1 MKKINK
7 WSGGAKKHGG
17 IFKAMGKQVS
27 DWVDGTDKEISNS
40 PDVISDIFEKKE
52 DSIRIETSIEIETPK
67 IKAQEESVINPNAE
81 NLRIEILNYLESSTV
96 DAKIAEDISI
106 LIINKLLSNTEVAS
120 KVLAYGNET
129 INTQV
134 KAWVLNHIDKDVA
147 VKTLKLPASLYF
159 VEHPDETDVA
169 QAIRN
174 TSDNVK
180 EFAEALFATGHPE
193 LTIDIASCLLGD
205 NTIDVTTDDIY

>member
-1 MKKINK
+1 MKFVKK
-7 WSGGAKKHGG
+7 WKGGEKKHGG

-67 IKAQEESVINPNAE
+67 IKVQEEHVINPNAE
-81 NLRIEILNYLESSTV
+81 NLRIEILNYLESSAV
-96 DAKIAEDISI
+96 DAQIAEDISI
-106 LIINKLLSNTEVAS
+106 LIINKLLSNAQVAS
-120 KVLAYGNET
+120 KVLAYGNQT

-134 KAWVLNHIDKDVA
+134 KTWVLNHIDKDVA
-147 VKTLKLPASLYF
+147 IKTLQLPAALYF
-159 VEHPDETDVA
+159 IKHPDETDVSE
-169 QAIRN
+169 AIKN
-174 TSDNVK
+174 ASDNVK
-180 EFAEALFATGHPE
+180 NFAEALFATDHPE

>member
-1 MKKINK
+1 MKTFKK
-7 WSGGAKKHGG
+7 WKGGAKKHGG
-17 IFKAMGKQVS
+17 ILKAVEKQVS

-40 PDVISDIFEKKE
+40 PDVISDIFEQKE
-52 DSIRIETSIEIETPK
+52 DSIRIETSK
-67 IKAQEESVINPNAE
+67 IKVQEEHVINPNAE
-81 NLRIEILNYLESSTV
+81 NLRMEILNYLESSAV
-96 DAKIAEDISI
+96 DAQIAEDISI
-106 LIINKLLSNTEVAS
+106 LIINKLLSNAEVAS
-120 KVLAYGNET
+120 KVLAYGNKD

-174 TSDNVK
+174 ASDNVK
-180 EFAEALFATGHPE
+180 EFAEALFATDHPE

-205 NTIDVTTDDIY
+205 NTNHVTTDDI

>member
-120 KVLAYGNET
+120 KVLAYGNQT
-129 INTQV
+129 IKNIEV
-134 KAWVLNHIDKDVA
+134 HVFFPHIK
-147 VKTLKLPASLYF
+147 SF
-159 VEHPDETDVA
+159 
-169 QAIRN
+169 
-174 TSDNVK
+174 
-180 EFAEALFATGHPE
+180 
-193 LTIDIASCLLGD
+193 
-205 NTIDVTTDDIY
+205 